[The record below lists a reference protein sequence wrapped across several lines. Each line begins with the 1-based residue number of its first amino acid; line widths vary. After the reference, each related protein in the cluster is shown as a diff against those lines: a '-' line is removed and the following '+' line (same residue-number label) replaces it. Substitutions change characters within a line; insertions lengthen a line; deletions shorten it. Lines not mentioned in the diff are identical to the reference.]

1 MVVIHIIRPVVDYVF
16 VMKFDFPKKIRSG
29 YLAVFLL
36 LVLCYFL
43 SLSSFIQLRKQNKW
57 VGHTREVINELATL
71 NSNLKDAA
79 INWNEFLLSKQKSY
93 FETYRENRK
102 LVDSLYR
109 VLSANVNDNL
119 SEKQRVE
126 AMHGKIIQQ
135 FEMLDREM
143 GILNKNNF
151 QIDDTIRVWEQKN
164 SKLIDSIGQIS
175 DTIRMT
181 ENKLLF
187 QRTQRVIFYSKIV
200 FWIIIGAG
208 LVSCLLILYSLVTFN
223 IESQAK
229 KKATIQAE
237 SYHEQLEKRVTE
249 LANANRELLEL
260 RSLERFTSTGRIARV
275 IAHEIRNPLTN
286 IDLSAGHLEN
296 DKLGPDDKKTFLEII
311 ARNSRR
317 INELINELLS
327 ATKFSDLQYEEI
339 RVNDLL
345 DETLNEA
352 VDRAQLR
359 HIRINKNYSPEN
371 IWLNVDRS
379 RMEIALLNIIVNAM
393 EAMTGENSLL
403 LLETAKKNGHCI
415 ITIGDNGKGM
425 DAETLA
431 KVFDPYFTSKT
442 NGNGLGMTNTQ
453 NIILNHKGKIEVIS
467 EEGKGTAFIITLNI
481 LKTEGSGQFKL
492 I

>member
-1 MVVIHIIRPVVDYVF
+1 
-16 VMKFDFPKKIRSG
+16 MKFDFPKKIRSG

-71 NSNLKDAA
+71 NSQLKDAA
-79 INWNEFLLSKQKSY
+79 INWNEFLLNKEKSY
-93 FETYRENRK
+93 FETYHEDRVM
-102 LVDSLYR
+102 VDSLYL
-109 VLSANVNDNL
+109 VLFNNVGDNPE
-119 SEKQRVE
+119 EKKRVE
-126 AMHGKIIQQ
+126 SMHDKIVREYQ
-135 FEMLDREM
+135 MLDSEM

-151 QIDDTIRVWEQKN
+151 QIDDTIRNWEQKN
-164 SKLIDSIGQIS
+164 SKLIDSIGLIS
-175 DTIRMT
+175 DSIRVN

-187 QRTQRVIFYSKIV
+187 QRTQRVTFYSKIV

-223 IESQAK
+223 METQAK
-229 KKATIQAE
+229 KKATKQAE
-237 SYHEQLEKRVTE
+237 NYHDQLEKRVIE
-249 LANANRELLEL
+249 LARANQELLEL

-296 DKLGPDDKKTFLEII
+296 DKLGTGDKKAFLDII

-327 ATKFSDLQYEEI
+327 ATKFTDLQYEEI

-352 VDRAQLR
+352 IDRAQLG
-359 HIRINKNYSPEN
+359 HVHINKNYSSDN

-393 EAMTGENSLL
+393 EAMTGDNSLL
-403 LLETAKKNGHCI
+403 VLETGEKNGQCI
-415 ITIGDNGKGM
+415 ITIRDNGKGM
-425 DAETLA
+425 DSETLA

-453 NIILNHKGKIEVIS
+453 NIILNHKGKIEVVS

-481 LKTEGSGQFKL
+481 LKKEGTRQFKL

>member
-1 MVVIHIIRPVVDYVF
+1 
-16 VMKFDFPKKIRSG
+16 MKFDFPKKIRSG
-29 YLAVFLL
+29 YLAVFIL

-57 VGHTREVINELATL
+57 VGHTREVINELAIL
-71 NSNLKDAA
+71 NSHLKDAA
-79 INWNEFLLSKQKSY
+79 INWNEFLLNKQKSF
-93 FETYRENRK
+93 FETYHENRT
-102 LVDSLYR
+102 LVDSLYL
-109 VLSANVNDNL
+109 VLYDNVSDNPE
-119 SEKQRVE
+119 EKKRVE
-126 AMHGKIIQQ
+126 SMHDKIVREYQ
-135 FEMLDREM
+135 MLDSEM

-151 QIDDTIRVWEQKN
+151 QIDDTIRNWEQKN
-164 SKLIDSIGQIS
+164 SKLIDSIGLIS
-175 DTIRMT
+175 DSIRLN

-223 IESQAK
+223 METQAK
-229 KKATIQAE
+229 KKATEQAE
-237 SYHEQLEKRVTE
+237 TYHDQLEKRVIE
-249 LANANRELLEL
+249 LAKANQELLEL

-296 DKLGPDDKKTFLEII
+296 DKLGTDDKKAFLDII

-327 ATKFSDLQYEEI
+327 ATKFTDLQYEEI

-352 VDRAQLR
+352 IDRAQLG
-359 HIRINKNYSPEN
+359 HVHINKNYSSDN

-393 EAMTGENSLL
+393 EAMTGDNNLL
-403 LLETAKKNGHCI
+403 MLETGEKNGQCI
-415 ITIGDNGKGM
+415 ITIRDNGKGM
-425 DAETLA
+425 DSETLA

-453 NIILNHKGKIEVIS
+453 NIILNHKGKIEVVS
-467 EEGKGTAFIITLNI
+467 EEGNGTAFIITLNI
-481 LKTEGSGQFKL
+481 LKKEGTRQFKL

>member
-1 MVVIHIIRPVVDYVF
+1 
-16 VMKFDFPKKIRSG
+16 MKFDFPKKIRSG

-43 SLSSFIQLRKQNKW
+43 SISSFIQLRKQNKW

-71 NSNLKDAA
+71 NSHLKDAA
-79 INWNEFLLSKQKSY
+79 INWNEFLLNKQQSY
-93 FETYRENRK
+93 FETYRENRA
-102 LVDSLYR
+102 LADSLYLVLYNNVDDNPEEKKR
-109 VLSANVNDNL
+109 VAS
-119 SEKQRVE
+119 
-126 AMHGKIIQQ
+126 MHDKIVRQYQ
-135 FEMLDREM
+135 VLDREM

-151 QIDDTIRVWEQKN
+151 LIDDTIRSWEQKN
-164 SKLIDSIGQIS
+164 SKLIDSIGLIS
-175 DTIRMT
+175 DSIRLN

-223 IESQAK
+223 MESQAK
-229 KKATIQAE
+229 KMATKQAE
-237 SYHEQLEKRVTE
+237 TYHDQLEKRVLE
-249 LANANRELLEL
+249 LAKANRELLEL

-296 DKLGPDDKKTFLEII
+296 DKLGTDDRKAFLDII

-352 VDRAQLR
+352 IDRAQLS
-359 HIRINKNYSPEN
+359 HVHINKNYSSDN

-403 LLETAKKNGHCI
+403 VLETGEKNGQCI
-415 ITIGDNGKGM
+415 ITIRDNGKGM
-425 DAETLA
+425 DGETLA

-453 NIILNHKGKIEVIS
+453 NIILNHKGKIEVVS

-481 LKTEGSGQFKL
+481 LKKEGTRQFKL

>member
-1 MVVIHIIRPVVDYVF
+1 
-16 VMKFDFPKKIRSG
+16 MKFDFPKKIRSG

-79 INWNEFLLSKQKSY
+79 INWNEFLLNKQHSY
-93 FETYRENRK
+93 FETYRENRA
-102 LVDSLYR
+102 LVDSLYL
-109 VLSANVNDNL
+109 VLYNNVSDNP
-119 SEKQRVE
+119 EERNRVE
-126 AMHGKIIQQ
+126 SMHDKIVRQY
-135 FEMLDREM
+135 EMLDREM

-151 QIDDTIRVWEQKN
+151 QIDDTIRSWEQKN
-164 SKLIDSIGQIS
+164 SKLIDSIGLIS
-175 DTIRMT
+175 DSIRLN

-223 IESQAK
+223 MESRAKRTATQQAK
-229 KKATIQAE
+229 T
-237 SYHEQLEKRVTE
+237 YHDQLEKRVIE
-249 LANANRELLEL
+249 LANANQELLEL

-296 DKLGPDDKKTFLEII
+296 DKLGTEDKKAFLDII

-352 VDRAQLR
+352 IDRAQLSHV
-359 HIRINKNYSPEN
+359 HIKKNYSSDT
-371 IWLNVDRS
+371 IWLNVDKS

-393 EAMTGENSLL
+393 EAMTGENCLL
-403 LLETAKKNGHCI
+403 VLETGEKNGQCI
-415 ITIGDNGKGM
+415 ITIRDNGKGM
-425 DAETLA
+425 DSETLA

-453 NIILNHKGKIEVIS
+453 NIILNHKGKIEVVS

-481 LKTEGSGQFKL
+481 LKKEATHQFKL

>member
-1 MVVIHIIRPVVDYVF
+1 
-16 VMKFDFPKKIRSG
+16 MKYDFPKKIRSG

-71 NSNLKDAA
+71 NAHLKDAA
-79 INWNEFLLSKQKSY
+79 INWNEYLLNKQHAY
-93 FETYRENRK
+93 FDTYRENRL
-102 LVDSLYR
+102 LVDSLYKI
-109 VLSANVNDNL
+109 LYNNVSDNPD
-119 SEKQRVE
+119 ERIRVE
-126 AMHGKIIQQ
+126 SMHEKIIRQ
-135 FEMLDREM
+135 FQVLDNEM
-143 GILNKNNF
+143 GILDKNNF
-151 QIDDTIRVWEQKN
+151 QIDDTIRSWEQRN
-164 SKLIDSIGQIS
+164 SQLIDSIGFIS
-175 DTIRMT
+175 DTIRVN

-223 IESQAK
+223 MESRAK
-229 KKATIQAE
+229 RTATKQAE
-237 SYHEQLEKRVTE
+237 SYHDQLEKRVIE
-249 LANANRELLEL
+249 LAKANRELLEL

-296 DKLGPDDKKTFLEII
+296 DKLGTEDKKAFLDII

-327 ATKFSDLQYEEI
+327 ATKFSDLKYEEI

-352 VDRAQLR
+352 VDRAQLS
-359 HIRINKNYSPEN
+359 HININKNYSSDT

-379 RMEIALLNIIVNAM
+379 RMVIALLNIIVNAM
-393 EAMTGENSLL
+393 EAMTGENSTLM
-403 LLETAKKNGHCI
+403 LETGEKNGQCI
-415 ITIGDNGKGM
+415 ITIRDNGKGM
-425 DAETLA
+425 DSETLA

-453 NIILNHKGKIEVIS
+453 NIILNHKGKIEVVS

-481 LKTEGSGQFKL
+481 LRKEGTRQFKL

>member
-1 MVVIHIIRPVVDYVF
+1 
-16 VMKFDFPKKIRSG
+16 MKFDFPKKIRSG

-71 NSNLKDAA
+71 NSHLKDAA
-79 INWNEFLLSKQKSY
+79 INWNEYLLNKQHAY
-93 FETYRENRK
+93 FNTYRENRV
-102 LVDSLYR
+102 LVDSLYQ
-109 VLSANVNDNL
+109 VLYNNVSDNP
-119 SEKQRVE
+119 EERNRVE
-126 AMHGKIIQQ
+126 SMHEKIIRQ
-135 FEMLDREM
+135 FQLLDGEM

-151 QIDDTIRVWEQKN
+151 QIDDTIRSWEQRN
-164 SKLIDSIGQIS
+164 SRLIDSIGLIS
-175 DTIRMT
+175 DTIRLN

-223 IESQAK
+223 MESKAK
-229 KKATIQAE
+229 RTATQQAE
-237 SYHEQLEKRVTE
+237 TYHDQLEKRVIE
-249 LANANRELLEL
+249 LAKANQELLEL

-296 DKLGPDDKKTFLEII
+296 DKLGPEDKKAFLDII

-352 VDRAQLR
+352 IDRAQLG
-359 HIRINKNYSPEN
+359 HVRINKNYSSDA
-371 IWLNVDRS
+371 IFLNVDRS
-379 RMEIALLNIIVNAM
+379 RMVIALLNIIVNAM
-393 EAMTGENSLL
+393 EAMTGENSVLT
-403 LLETAKKNGHCI
+403 LETGEKNGQCI
-415 ITIGDNGKGM
+415 ITIRDNGKGM
-425 DAETLA
+425 DSETLA

-453 NIILNHKGKIEVIS
+453 NIILNHKGKIEVVS

-481 LKTEGSGQFKL
+481 LRKEATRQFKL

>member
-1 MVVIHIIRPVVDYVF
+1 
-16 VMKFDFPKKIRSG
+16 MKFDFPKKIRSG

-71 NSNLKDAA
+71 NSHLKDAA
-79 INWNEFLLSKQKSY
+79 INWNEFLLNKEKSY
-93 FETYRENRK
+93 FETYHENRV
-102 LVDSLYR
+102 LVDSLYL
-109 VLSANVNDNL
+109 VLYNNVNDNPE
-119 SEKQRVE
+119 EKKRVE
-126 AMHGKIIQQ
+126 SMHDKIVREYQ
-135 FEMLDREM
+135 MLDSEM

-151 QIDDTIRVWEQKN
+151 QIDDTIRNWEQKN
-164 SKLIDSIGQIS
+164 SKLIDSIGLIS
-175 DTIRMT
+175 DSIRVN

-223 IESQAK
+223 METQAK
-229 KKATIQAE
+229 KKATEQAE
-237 SYHEQLEKRVTE
+237 TYHDQLEKRVIE
-249 LANANRELLEL
+249 LAKANQELLEL

-296 DKLGPDDKKTFLEII
+296 DKLGTDDKKAFLDII

-327 ATKFSDLQYEEI
+327 ATKFTDLQYEEI

-352 VDRAQLR
+352 IDRAQLS
-359 HIRINKNYSPEN
+359 HVHINKNYSSDN

-393 EAMTGENSLL
+393 EAMTGDNSLL
-403 LLETAKKNGHCI
+403 VLETGEKNGQCI
-415 ITIGDNGKGM
+415 ITIRDNGKGM
-425 DAETLA
+425 DSETLA

-453 NIILNHKGKIEVIS
+453 NIILNHKGKIEVVS

-481 LKTEGSGQFKL
+481 LKKAGTRQFKL